1 MKDKKYSVRLGI
13 AALALAVL
21 LTACGGSSSSTAAS
35 STTPESAPSTA
46 SVAAGSTPAGSMAE
60 ETTAS
65 SETAEAASENNVHV
79 IDGVT
84 FILHEVPNDHT
95 GNWRFASI
103 SESFDMSEHALEYY
117 KECFGSDSEIH
128 YIINEADNTTTQIN
142 YAFGNLDVMVRE
154 RVDKEEFDAATLGDG
169 SIQAEYFVDVST
181 GEIEQA

>member
-1 MKDKKYSVRLGI
+1 MKRIRTGI
-13 AALALAVL
+13 LLLAAAAL
-21 LTACGGSSSSTAAS
+21 LTACSGSASSSTAAS
-35 STTPESAPSTA
+35 ASSEAVSSETTAVSSEAAESE
-46 SVAAGSTPAGSMAE
+46 STPASDSASAE
-60 ETTAS
+60 
-65 SETAEAASENNVHV
+65 NVHV

-84 FILHEVPNDHT
+84 FIIREVPNDKT

-117 KECFGSDSEIH
+117 KECFSSDSEVH
-128 YIINEADNTTTQIN
+128 FIINEADNTTTQIN

-154 RVDKEEFDAATLGDG
+154 RVDKEEFDATTLGNG